1 MFICGYIEKILR
13 VIFRHSMSSD
23 TYVAD
28 KNIVLNN
35 LLNNTDI
42 IQKIIGYDQCQC
54 LKYLLT
60 KIDSCADVGR
70 NIRNDL
76 AHLNGETMD
85 KLSYDLVLELLS
97 YFTSLINTAT
107 LYYNNLNLEKKSN

>member
-1 MFICGYIEKILR
+1 MFICGYIEKVLR
-13 VIFRHSMSSD
+13 IVFKQSIDSD
-23 TYVAD
+23 IYVAD
-28 KNIVLNN
+28 KNIVLNS
-35 LLNNTDI
+35 LLNNADI

-54 LKYLLT
+54 LRYLLT

-85 KLSYDLVLELLS
+85 KLNYDLVLELLS
-97 YFTSLINTAT
+97 YFTSLINTIT
-107 LYYNNLNLEKKSN
+107 LYYNDFNLSKKSN